1 MLLLSLLWGC
11 GSDHFL
17 SYGKVQNEIE
27 YVYVQ
32 DNYIEGSED
41 TGSNEPIWVDSFVQP
56 SVSNG
61 VDIFWII
68 DGSGSMNND
77 QQMILQG
84 ISDMMQNL
92 PLLNW
97 RLMIIS
103 MTPYENVNSQSFPLL
118 PGDDHGDA
126 IIMMTQNVQGNHEFG
141 FDSLYQFIE
150 NNAFA
155 QQWMREDAALLAVFV
170 SDEDDSSIP
179 EFPAVSL
186 FEDWLREQREHVYIS
201 SIVNVEPENSEC
213 TVNPMDVGKRYIDL
227 TNAFGGQIIDI
238 CSNDWSQGVSDAST
252 QIQLK
257 ESLQLTKVPLNEQEI
272 YMFVNGQPWH
282 DWTYNATENKI
293 YFDVVPPEETL
304 VEIAYYY

>member
-201 SIVNVEPENSEC
+201 SIVNVEHENSEC

-272 YMFVNGQPWH
+272 YMFVDGQPWH

-293 YFDVVPPEETL
+293 YFDIVPPEETL

>member
-103 MTPYENVNSQSFPLL
+103 MTPYEHVNSQSFPLL

-201 SIVNVEPENSEC
+201 SIVNVEPEDSEC
-213 TVNPMDVGKRYIDL
+213 TVNPMDVGRRYMEL

-238 CSNDWSQGVSDAST
+238 CSNNWSQGVSDAST
-252 QIQLK
+252 QVQLK
-257 ESLQLTKVPLNEQEI
+257 ESLQLTKVPLNQQEI

>member
-150 NNAFA
+150 NNAFG

-179 EFPAVSL
+179 EFPTVSL

-252 QIQLK
+252 QVQLK